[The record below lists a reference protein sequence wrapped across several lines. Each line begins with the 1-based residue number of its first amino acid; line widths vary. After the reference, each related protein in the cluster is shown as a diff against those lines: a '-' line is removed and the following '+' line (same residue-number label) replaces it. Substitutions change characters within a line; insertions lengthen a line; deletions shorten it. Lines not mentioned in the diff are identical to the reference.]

1 QCPYYPCHFPGQDCT
16 FCYCPFNPCEDER
29 TGGEWI
35 CGSGGRKGWSCMD
48 CCLIH
53 ESWVAQQVL
62 DVLLVHDD
70 LNEGLKAAWHSVI
83 SQYL

>member
-1 QCPYYPCHFPGQDCT
+1 
-16 FCYCPFNPCEDER
+16 
-29 TGGEWI
+29 
-35 CGSGGRKGWSCMD
+35 MD

-62 DVLLVHDD
+62 DVLLEHDD
-70 LNEGLKAAWHSVI
+70 LNEGLKAAWFNII